1 MKYRDDRSDAVR
13 CWLFVILL
21 LLSGTCVC
29 AGAFRPA
36 QAAGAP
42 NPLGESNIISI
53 TVGNKTFRAVVA
65 DTEPARIRGLL
76 GWDRISEETGM
87 LLDFIVEGAY
97 AIHMQGMKFP
107 IDAIWIDSKGVIQW
121 RYEDI
126 QPNTGQ
132 VFPSMFPSRYCLEV
146 AAGFCRKFEVKVGD
160 KVIFAPVGQLT
171 R

>member
-1 MKYRDDRSDAVR
+1 MCPWAG
-13 CWLFVILL
+13 LFDV
-21 LLSGTCVC
+21 
-29 AGAFRPA
+29 A
-36 QAAGAP
+36 QAAGTP
-42 NPLGESNIISI
+42 DSRGESKIISVTI
-53 TVGNKTFRAVVA
+53 GNTTFRAVVA
-65 DTEPARIRGLL
+65 DTEPTRIRGLL

-87 LLDFIVEGAY
+87 LLDFMVEGTY

-126 QPNTGQ
+126 PPNAGQ

-146 AAGFCRKFEVKVGD
+146 AAGFCRKFGVKVGD
-160 KVIFAPVGQLT
+160 KVIFGADSQK